1 MKRLLIPFLLLL
13 AAPVQAAPIIHKI
26 TATSQ
31 GIVDGSYSH
40 IKAVPSTYSM
50 SSTGTT
56 IGTMGQLTAPAVSN
70 GNLTGVAATYSAS
83 ASVSQ
88 TTSGASTS
96 FMESYQ
102 QGSATPSAASL
113 THAGLTSL
121 PSGLDAVYVAGGSNN
136 GMSIA
141 ITSVG
146 GGTITLAPGAAG
158 TSVTGSITSALQIG
172 D

>member
-1 MKRLLIPFLLLL
+1 MKHLLIPFLLLL

-31 GIVDGSYSH
+31 GIVDGAYSH
-40 IKAVPSTYSM
+40 IKAVPTTSTM
-50 SSTGTT
+50 SSTG
-56 IGTMGQLTAPAVSN
+56 GTASTLGHLDVPASAN
-70 GNLTGVAATYSAS
+70 NALTGVAATHGTGSY
-83 ASVSQ
+83 SQ
-88 TTSGASTS
+88 TTAGAATS
-96 FMESYQ
+96 FSESYI
-102 QGSATPSAASL
+102 QGSSVSSAASL

>member
-1 MKRLLIPFLLLL
+1 MKHFLFLLFLIG
-13 AAPVQAAPIIHKI
+13 PVQAGPIIHKI

-31 GIVDGSYSH
+31 GIVDGAYSH
-40 IKAVPSTYSM
+40 VKAIPSTYTM
-50 SSTGTT
+50 SGSGITAGTL
-56 IGTMGQLTAPAVSN
+56 GKLVAPATSN
-70 GNLTGVAATYSAS
+70 NALTGVAATMGTTAYT
-83 ASVSQ
+83 Q
-88 TTSGASTS
+88 TTAGASTS
-96 FMESYQ
+96 FSESYI

-121 PSGLDAVYVAGGSNN
+121 PTGGDVVNYAGGSNN
-136 GMSIA
+136 GMSVA

-146 GGTITLAPGAAG
+146 GGTITLAPGASG